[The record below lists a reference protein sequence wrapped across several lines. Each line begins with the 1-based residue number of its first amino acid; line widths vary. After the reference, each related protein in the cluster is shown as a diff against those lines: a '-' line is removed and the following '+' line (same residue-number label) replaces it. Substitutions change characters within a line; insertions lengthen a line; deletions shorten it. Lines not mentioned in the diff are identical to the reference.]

1 MVRSHRLV
9 LVLALLSACS
19 GDDAESA
26 GSSTSTGTTGAP
38 TTSGGTSTTSGAST
52 TTGTATESGTT
63 AGSASSG
70 TESDTST
77 GTSDGTT
84 TGGIGCEGLPA
95 GPFTPE
101 VVTDVFGGSEDLA
114 FDGLGYLAA
123 KAGDAVLLVDAAL
136 SPTTL
141 ATPVPK
147 AYGLR
152 FMVGGDLAVALPDD
166 GKILRITRLG
176 VITDLATGL
185 GGPNGLFPG
194 LDGSLWV
201 TEFAGARVSRIRP
214 DLTTEII
221 VQGAEATAAN
231 GIVHDI
237 VRQRLFFTNYAS
249 GRIASVDVPEG
260 GTPGTPIEVVTLQGR
275 PDGLALD
282 ACGHLYAVDQ
292 QNSRLYRIWLDPAGV
307 ALGEPELLADHPTN
321 VANAQFGR
329 GVGFD
334 PLSIYT
340 AGNPGVIYRIPVGV
354 AGAAIP

>member
-1 MVRSHRLV
+1 MAWSPRLV
-9 LVLALLSACS
+9 LALALLSACS

-26 GSSTSTGTTGAP
+26 GSTTGTGTTATATTGGGSSTTGTSTGT
-38 TTSGGTSTTSGAST
+38 GTASE
-52 TTGTATESGTT
+52 TGTTVATE
-63 AGSASSG
+63 SSG
-70 TESDTST
+70 TESDTFT

-136 SPTTL
+136 TPTTL
-141 ATPVPK
+141 ASPVPK

-176 VITDLATGL
+176 VVTDLATGL

-221 VQGAEATAAN
+221 VQGAEANAAN
-231 GIVHDI
+231 GIVHDLI
-237 VRQRLFFTNYAS
+237 RQRLFFTNYAS

-260 GTPGTPIEVVTLQGR
+260 GTPGAPVEVVTLQGR

-292 QNSRLYRIWLDPAGV
+292 QNSRLYRIWLDPAGA
-307 ALGEPELLADHPTN
+307 ALGEPELLAEHPTN
-321 VANAQFGR
+321 VANAHFGR

-334 PLSIYT
+334 AVSIYT
-340 AGNPGVIYRIPVGV
+340 AGNPGVVYRIPVGV